1 MFTKFSNSWNLMKA
15 SWGVL
20 KQDKELIVFPIL
32 STIAVI
38 VVTLS
43 FALPIFLIGETA
55 AQSLKEFGVV
65 QYIIGFLFYFVQYFI
80 IIFCNTALVGA
91 AMIRLRGG
99 NPTVGDGFRIA
110 GSRIL
115 TILGYS
121 FIAATVGM
129 ILRSISERSGLLG
142 KIVVSLLSMAWS
154 LATFLVIPVFIVENV
169 GPIEAIKRSTQLLKK
184 TWGEQI
190 VGNISIGFA
199 FGVIMFALIIAMVFA
214 MIAFAEVLST
224 GMLVMVISAFVL
236 AFILLALISS
246 TLGSIYE
253 AAVYIYASEG
263 KVSGFF
269 EEDLVKEAFRLK

>member
-1 MFTKFSNSWNLMKA
+1 MFTKFSNSWNLVKA
-15 SWGVL
+15 SWEVL
-20 KQDKELIVFPIL
+20 RQDKELLIFPIL

-43 FALPIFLIGETA
+43 FILPILFVETALHSIREADFIHYLIG
-55 AQSLKEFGVV
+55 F
-65 QYIIGFLFYFVQYFI
+65 IFYFIQYFI

-91 AMIRLRGG
+91 AIIRLRGG

-110 GSRIL
+110 GSRVL
-115 TILGYS
+115 TILGYA
-121 FIAATVGM
+121 FIAATIGI

-142 KIVVSLLSMAWS
+142 KIVVSILSMAWNM
-154 LATFLVIPVFIVENV
+154 ATFLVIPVYVVENV
-169 GPIEAIKRSTQLLKK
+169 GPVESIKRSMQLLKK

-190 VGNISIGFA
+190 IGNISIGFA
-199 FGVIMFALIIAMVFA
+199 FGIIMVALIIAMIFS
-214 MIAFAEVLST
+214 IAAIAGTAST
-224 GMLVMVISAFVL
+224 ALLILVISGFVL
-236 AFILLALISS
+236 AFILLALLSS

-269 EEDLVKEAFRLK
+269 EDGLVKEAFRLK

>member
-1 MFTKFSNSWNLMKA
+1 MFTKFSNSWNLVKA
-15 SWGVL
+15 SWEVL
-20 KQDKELIVFPIL
+20 KQDKELLIFPVL

-43 FALPIFLIGETA
+43 FVLPIIFLETA
-55 AQSLKEFGVV
+55 LHSLKDAGFVH
-65 QYIIGFLFYFVQYFI
+65 YLIGFLFYFVQYFI

-91 AMIRLRGG
+91 AIIRLRGG

-110 GSRIL
+110 RSRIF

-121 FIAATVGM
+121 FIAATVGI
-129 ILRSISERSGLLG
+129 ILRSISERSGLIG
-142 KIVVSLLSMAWS
+142 KIVVSILSMAWS
-154 LATFLVIPVFIVENV
+154 MATFLVIPVFVVENV
-169 GPIEAIKRSTQLLKK
+169 GPVESIKRSMQLLKK

-190 VGNISIGFA
+190 FGNMSMGFA
-199 FGVIMFALIIAMVFA
+199 FGLIMFALAVAMVFSV
-214 MIAFAEVLST
+214 IAVAGTASNTLLF
-224 GMLVMVISAFVL
+224 LVIGGFVL

-269 EEDLVKEAFRLK
+269 EDDLVKDAFRLK

>member
-1 MFTKFSNSWNLMKA
+1 MKA

-65 QYIIGFLFYFVQYFI
+65 QYVIGFLFYFVQYFI

-142 KIVVSLLSMAWS
+142 KIVVSLVNMAWS

-169 GPIEAIKRSTQLLKK
+169 GPIEAIKRSTQLLKR

-214 MIAFAEVLST
+214 MVAFAEVLST